1 MVGGMQQSFVPD
13 PHDRLVQTM
22 NLQSLPPF
30 AGKDVF
36 HVVVESP
43 RGSTVKLK
51 YLTEFEAMGISRPLP
66 AGLVF
71 PFESGFV
78 PSTRNADGDP
88 LDVFVVWDVSSFPGV
103 VLTCRPLGVLRIEQ
117 NAVNFDASRRIRN
130 DRVIA
135 LPIETR
141 READWQT
148 LDNVPERVRQEWVQ
162 FTIAAA
168 ALDGKDAT
176 AVEWGGSDD
185 ALSLITTAA
194 DAHLTTTRPSSR

>member
-1 MVGGMQQSFVPD
+1 
-13 PHDRLVQTM
+13 M
-22 NLQSLPPF
+22 NLELLPSF
-30 AGKDVF
+30 AGHDIF
-36 HVVVESP
+36 HVVIESP
-43 RGSTVKLK
+43 RGSTLKLK
-51 YLTEFEAMGISRPLP
+51 YCAEWEAMGISRPLP

-88 LDVFVVWDVSSFPGV
+88 LDVFVVWDVCSFPGV
-103 VLTCRPLGVLRIEQ
+103 VLSCRALGVLKVEQ

-141 READWQT
+141 REVDWQA
-148 LDNVPERVRQEWVQ
+148 LEDIPARVRQEWIQ
-162 FTIAAA
+162 FTIASG

-176 AVEWGGSDD
+176 ALGWGGPDE
-185 ALSLITTAA
+185 ALSLIRSAA
-194 DAHLTTTRPSSR
+194 R

>member
-1 MVGGMQQSFVPD
+1 
-13 PHDRLVQTM
+13 M
-22 NLQSLPPF
+22 NLQSLPAL
-30 AGKDVF
+30 AGQDIF
-36 HVVVESP
+36 HVVIESP
-43 RGSTVKLK
+43 RGSTLKLK
-51 YLTEFEAMGISRPLP
+51 YWPEGEAMGISRPLP

-103 VLTCRPLGVLRIEQ
+103 VLTCRALGVLRVEQ
-117 NAVNFDASRRIRN
+117 NAVNFDSSCRIRN

-135 LPIETR
+135 LPIEAR

-148 LDNVPERVRQEWVQ
+148 LDDIPDRVRHEWIQ

-176 AVEWGGSDD
+176 AVGWGGRDD
-185 ALSLITTAA
+185 ALSLITSAA
-194 DAHLTTTRPSSR
+194 GVAPRTVTR

>member
-1 MVGGMQQSFVPD
+1 
-13 PHDRLVQTM
+13 M

-30 AGKDVF
+30 AEQNIF
-36 HVVVESP
+36 HVVIESP
-43 RGSTVKLK
+43 RGSTLKLK
-51 YLTEFEAMGISRPLP
+51 YRSECEAMGISRPLP

-88 LDVFVVWDVSSFPGV
+88 VDAFVVWDVSSFPGV
-103 VLTCRPLGVLRIEQ
+103 VLTCRALGVLRVEQ

-148 LDNVPERVRQEWVQ
+148 LDDVPERIRQEWIQ
-162 FTIAAA
+162 FTVAAG

-176 AVEWGGSDD
+176 AVGWGGPDD
-185 ALSLITTAA
+185 ALSLIKSAA
-194 DAHLTTTRPSSR
+194 DAHGTTKGPSQR

>member
-1 MVGGMQQSFVPD
+1 
-13 PHDRLVQTM
+13 M

-30 AGKDVF
+30 AGQDIF
-36 HVVVESP
+36 HVVIESP
-43 RGSTVKLK
+43 RGSTLKLK
-51 YLTEFEAMGISRPLP
+51 YCTEWEAMGISRPLP

-88 LDVFVVWDVSSFPGV
+88 VDVFVVWDVSSFPGV
-103 VLTCRPLGVLRIEQ
+103 VLVCRALGVLRVEQ
-117 NAVNFDASRRIRN
+117 NAVNFDVSRRIRN

-141 READWQT
+141 RDADWQT
-148 LDNVPERVRQEWVQ
+148 LDDVPERVRQEWTQ
-162 FTIAAA
+162 FTIAAG

-176 AVEWGGSDD
+176 AVGWGNYDD
-185 ALSLITTAA
+185 ALLLITSAA
-194 DAHLTTTRPSSR
+194 DRHIMPKGRSRR

>member
-1 MVGGMQQSFVPD
+1 
-13 PHDRLVQTM
+13 M
-22 NLQSLPPF
+22 NLELLPSF
-30 AGKDVF
+30 AGHDIF
-36 HVVVESP
+36 HVVIESP
-43 RGSTVKLK
+43 RGSTLKLK
-51 YLTEFEAMGISRPLP
+51 YCAEWEAMGISRPLP

-88 LDVFVVWDVSSFPGV
+88 LDVFVVWDVCSFPGV
-103 VLTCRPLGVLRIEQ
+103 VLSCRALGVLKVEQ

-141 READWQT
+141 REVDWQA
-148 LDNVPERVRQEWVQ
+148 LEDIPARVRQEWIQ
-162 FTIAAA
+162 FTIASG

-176 AVEWGGSDD
+176 ALGWGGPDE
-185 ALSLITTAA
+185 ALSLIRSAA
-194 DAHLTTTRPSSR
+194 S

>member
-1 MVGGMQQSFVPD
+1 MRLDLLPAFVGSDSF
-13 PHDRLVQTM
+13 R
-22 NLQSLPPF
+22 
-30 AGKDVF
+30 
-36 HVVVESP
+36 VVIESP
-43 RGSTVKLK
+43 RGSRLKLK
-51 YLTEFEAMGISRPLP
+51 YCAKWEVMGVSRPLP

-78 PSTRNADGDP
+78 PSTRSADGDP
-88 LDVFVVWDVSSFPGV
+88 LDVFVVWDVCSFPGV
-103 VLTCRPLGVLRIEQ
+103 VLPCRALGVLQVEQ

-141 READWQT
+141 READWRT
-148 LDNVPERVRQEWVQ
+148 LDDIPERVRQEWIQ

-176 AVEWGGSDD
+176 AVGWGGSDD
-185 ALSLITTAA
+185 ALSLIRSSA
-194 DAHLTTTRPSSR
+194 DAHTTTKGSS

>member
-1 MVGGMQQSFVPD
+1 VPSSG
-13 PHDRLVQTM
+13 VM

-30 AGKDVF
+30 AGQDFF
-36 HVVVESP
+36 HVVIESP
-43 RGSTVKLK
+43 HGSTLKLK
-51 YLTEFEAMGISRPLP
+51 YCEQWQAMGISRPLP

-88 LDVFVVWDVSSFPGV
+88 LDVFVVWDVCSFPGV
-103 VLTCRPLGVLRIEQ
+103 VLICRALGVLNVEQ
-117 NAVNFDASRRIRN
+117 NAVNFDSSRRIRN

-141 READWQT
+141 REAGWDT
-148 LDNVPERVRQEWVQ
+148 LDDIPDRVRQEWIQ

-176 AVEWGGSDD
+176 AVGWGGRDD
-185 ALSLITTAA
+185 ALSLIASAA
-194 DAHLTTTRPSSR
+194 DAAKGRVPG

>member
-1 MVGGMQQSFVPD
+1 
-13 PHDRLVQTM
+13 M

-30 AGKDVF
+30 VGQDIF
-36 HVVVESP
+36 HVVIESP
-43 RGSTVKLK
+43 RGSTLKLK
-51 YLTEFEAMGISRPLP
+51 YSAENEAMGLSRPLP

-78 PSTRNADGDP
+78 PSTRSADGDP

-103 VLTCRPLGVLRIEQ
+103 VLTCRALGVLRVEQ

-135 LPIETR
+135 VPIEAR
-141 READWQT
+141 REVDWQT
-148 LDNVPERVRQEWVQ
+148 LEDVPERVRQEWTQ

-176 AVEWGGSDD
+176 AVGWGGRDD
-185 ALSLITTAA
+185 ALSLITSAA
-194 DAHLTTTRPSSR
+194 GAHGTTKGPSHRRV